1 MDAES
6 ALRGTNAKF
15 KKRFAFVEQGAKKQG
30 RNLSE
35 LSLDEME
42 SLWQEAKKREG

>member
-6 ALRGTNAKF
+6 ILRSANLKF
-15 KKRFAFVEQGAKKQG
+15 KKRFAYVEQSAKAQG

-35 LSLDEME
+35 MKLEEMDAF
-42 SLWQEAKKREG
+42 WDEAKKKGM